1 MPTLFQSRSTRD
13 VTMMIRGA
21 KVCAELSV
29 PLDAKGVIILAY
41 PTGNSRKHPKQQ
53 HIVERFNEA
62 GLATLYCDLLTVEE
76 EILSEITGEFRHDV
90 QLLSVRLVAVTDW
103 CHANLMLRGLPIAYL
118 GAGAGAAAAFN
129 AAAER
134 PDFVKA
140 IVTRGGR
147 LDLAWTSLAK
157 VTAPVLLIAGEHD
170 DERRK
175 SYEVCLPQIGSEE
188 KAIAIIPRAGALF
201 SEPSMLD
208 EYAKQAARWF
218 GQHLGV
224 GADVTAGWSWEI

>member
-1 MPTLFQSRSTRD
+1 PRLLRSRSTRD
-13 VTMMIRGA
+13 VTTIIPRSKA
-21 KVCAELSV
+21 CAQLTL
-29 PLDAKGVIILAY
+29 PPDAKAAIILAY

-76 EILSEITGEFRHDV
+76 EILSAITGEFRHDV

-103 CHANLMLRGLPIAYL
+103 CHANLMLRGLPIGYL

-129 AAAER
+129 AAAKR
-134 PDFVKA
+134 PELVKA

-170 DERRK
+170 AERRK
-175 SYEVCLPQIGSEE
+175 SYEV
-188 KAIAIIPRAGALF
+188 
-201 SEPSMLD
+201 
-208 EYAKQAARWF
+208 
-218 GQHLGV
+218 
-224 GADVTAGWSWEI
+224 